1 MKFIAPFMFD
11 NGIWLAVVFAEI
23 LGVLYLHTLFLK
35 IERNMAI
42 KKYY

>member
-1 MKFIAPFMFD
+1 MIFLAPFMFD
-11 NGIWLAVVFAEI
+11 KGMIVFAEI